1 MLRGSYKSLSLVIYG
16 SLASELSL
24 ENKLVTK
31 DPARG
36 ILTSDSLSKV
46 LRAQPPKTLTL
57 SNLNLLSPLTLE
69 QKNLLQRLINCV
81 GRVDATHHLV
91 SMLLTTAAAWYL
103 SSQRQRKGAQWFTL
117 KKLDLVDGC
126 KCVLDDDPVQD
137 LSELDDFIHQQEDES
152 KLMPSNDTNGD
163 MLVRLSQHW
172 LQAGLEPFS
181 GTNPSL
187 SAVSIYRDCCDEY
200 ADEVVTVLLS

>member
-24 ENKLVTK
+24 ENKLETN
-31 DPARG
+31 DPYSRG
-36 ILTSDSLSKV
+36 NLTSDSLSKV
-46 LRAQPPKTLTL
+46 LRAQPLKTLTL
-57 SNLNLLSPLTLE
+57 SNLHLLSPLTQE

-91 SMLLTTAAAWYL
+91 SMLLTAAAAWYL

-126 KCVLDDDPVQD
+126 KCLLDDDPVQD
-137 LSELDDFIHQQEDES
+137 LLELDDFIQQQEDES
-152 KLMPSNDTNGD
+152 KLMPSNDRSGE

-172 LQAGLEPFS
+172 LQAGLEPSS

-187 SAVSIYRDCCDEY
+187 SAVSIFRDCCDDY
-200 ADEVVTVLLS
+200 AD